1 MNRDIDTINKIC
13 TDCIYVKVNLKSKY
27 RNPDLYFL
35 RRSNCKLSS
44 KEEAKW
50 CDFYTKG
57 EETDDGK
64 NKRNL

>member
-13 TDCIYVKVNLKSKY
+13 TDCIHVKVNSKSKY
-27 RNPDLYFL
+27 RKPDLHCA

-50 CDFYTKG
+50 CDFYTNIIG
-57 EETDDGK
+57 
-64 NKRNL
+64 

>member
-1 MNRDIDTINKIC
+1 MYRDIDTINKIC
-13 TDCIYVKVNLKSKY
+13 TDCIHVKVNKSKY
-27 RNPDLYFL
+27 RNPDIYCL

-50 CDFYTKG
+50 CDLYKEG